1 MLLRDE
7 YESNGVG
14 GSGGWE
20 ERVTEDCPAALR
32 SPSVKRHWG
41 ETEDNFV
48 RHNVREQWCL
58 LLATWTMWKKS
69 KSDGILCLCCEI
81 WWTCSHLTPTT
92 DEDDVFTYNAGLRC
106 IEEIMNVFS
115 AAGC

>member
-48 RHNVREQWCL
+48 RHNVREQ
-58 LLATWTMWKKS
+58 
-69 KSDGILCLCCEI
+69 
-81 WWTCSHLTPTT
+81 
-92 DEDDVFTYNAGLRC
+92 
-106 IEEIMNVFS
+106 
-115 AAGC
+115 